1 MAGKSENSKTMGKY
15 DRAAGLYD
23 IFELPLEKIW
33 FSRWRKKYISPLKG
47 RILEVGI
54 GTGKNIPYY
63 SQYANVTGIDF
74 SRKMLERAEKRLERS
89 GKKNIELKLMDA
101 EKLEFED
108 NSFDYVVTSCV
119 FCSVPD
125 PVKGLKEIK
134 RVLRPSG
141 KLVMI
146 EHVLSSNKAIAFIE
160 KLHNPIMRF
169 LTGTEINR
177 DTKKNI
183 QKAGLRI
190 IKDIKL
196 ALFDVFRLFEAGK

>member
-1 MAGKSENSKTMGKY
+1 MAGKSENSKTMRKY
-15 DRAAGLYD
+15 DRAASLYD
-23 IFELPLEKIW
+23 VFELPLEKIW
-33 FSRWRKKYISPLKG
+33 FSSWRKKYVSPLKG

-74 SRKMLERAEKRLERS
+74 SRKMLERAKKMLENS

-125 PVKGLKEIK
+125 PIKGLKEIK

-146 EHVLSSNKAIAFIE
+146 EHVLSSNRAIALIE
-160 KLHNPIMRF
+160 NIFNPMHRF
-169 LTGTEINR
+169 FTGTEINR